1 MWGRCH
7 GHGLVSLKALP
18 IGRQRCAHAFQSSG
32 RLATPSVATALRRR
46 QQASLWARRQWPA
59 LRPSLR
65 LRNRWILAHG
75 VWYDSEPLV
84 TAVRPPLCLS
94 QLAFGPHHALC
105 MTCHAQL
112 LPRLALVRDPAR
124 LLIPLDSLFGL
135 AGLGVLSQT
144 CDDSSGWRSLATNQ
158 RLLHASKGARRRISD
173 VVLARSAC
181 KGVSC
186 ARASRVMTSLSGTVS
201 RMLREVTC
209 LRLVYLLVLG
219 IQYCVYVLCVSQAVG
234 ALDITCC
241 DGRPLQGPKKSI
253 LSTQTLHV
261 LSAFGPARTGHRLAS
276 VVLSCV
282 GRRRR
287 AASATGQP
295 NASRAVR
302 QNEDEYM
309 QRPAVH
315 RNEAQRLCW

>member
-1 MWGRCH
+1 M
-7 GHGLVSLKALP
+7 LP

-46 QQASLWARRQWPA
+46 QKASLWARRQWPA

-144 CDDSSGWRSLATNQ
+144 CDDSSGWRVWRRT
-158 RLLHASKGARRRISD
+158 KGYCMLPRAHGDGFRTWCSRE
-173 VVLARSAC
+173 
-181 KGVSC
+181 
-186 ARASRVMTSLSGTVS
+186 ARAK
-201 RMLREVTC
+201 
-209 LRLVYLLVLG
+209 
-219 IQYCVYVLCVSQAVG
+219 A
-234 ALDITCC
+234 
-241 DGRPLQGPKKSI
+241 
-253 LSTQTLHV
+253 
-261 LSAFGPARTGHRLAS
+261 
-276 VVLSCV
+276 
-282 GRRRR
+282 
-287 AASATGQP
+287 
-295 NASRAVR
+295 
-302 QNEDEYM
+302 
-309 QRPAVH
+309 
-315 RNEAQRLCW
+315 